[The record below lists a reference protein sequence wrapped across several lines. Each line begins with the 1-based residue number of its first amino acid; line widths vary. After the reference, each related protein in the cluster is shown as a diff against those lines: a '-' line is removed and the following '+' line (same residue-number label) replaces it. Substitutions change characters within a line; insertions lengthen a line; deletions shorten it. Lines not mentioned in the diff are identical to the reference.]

1 MRVTESGS
9 FTAVSAELPRNA
21 ESPILVTV
29 YPSSLSGTI
38 RFAAVPEYP
47 VICAVLSDRTLY
59 VKSPDLLPVE
69 RTETAG
75 ASGAASG
82 SAEASASASGCS
94 GRSGSSEG
102 SGSSGTADSS

>member
-9 FTAVSAELPRNA
+9 FTVDSAELPRNA
-21 ESPILVTV
+21 EPPILVSI

-59 VKSPDLLPVE
+59 VKSPDLLPLE
-69 RTETAG
+69 RTAAAG
-75 ASGAASG
+75 SSRAASG
-82 SAEASASASGCS
+82 SAEASAAGSGCS
-94 GRSGSSEG
+94 ADSGA
-102 SGSSGTADSS
+102 SGSSGAAGTSS